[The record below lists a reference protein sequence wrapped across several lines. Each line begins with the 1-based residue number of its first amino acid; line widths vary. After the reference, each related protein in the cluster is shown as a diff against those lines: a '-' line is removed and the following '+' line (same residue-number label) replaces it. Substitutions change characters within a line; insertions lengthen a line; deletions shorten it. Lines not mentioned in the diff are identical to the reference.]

1 MPSLS
6 VLLAT
11 NSHSTSCLSPDLR
24 KPLHVRFTNLEGLS
38 EAGID
43 GGGLFRESL
52 SQLLQIGFDPNRGFF
67 KANHEGQLHPN
78 PQVRLHL
85 HCYSF
90 TER

>member
-1 MPSLS
+1 
-6 VLLAT
+6 
-11 NSHSTSCLSPDLR
+11 
-24 KPLHVRFTNLEGLS
+24 LHVRFTNLEGLS

-43 GGGLFRESL
+43 GGGLFREFL

-78 PQVRLHL
+78 PQVGLQP

-90 TER
+90 TERFSFL